1 MIQLQEL
8 FAQLGV
14 AGLIGAWGAA
24 IAALVAALWAIGK
37 AVHWLVKTFFP
48 SLLIVARNIVA
59 GAEIYGAVREL
70 PDYIERSD
78 HQSAVQ
84 GEQIR
89 TLVEQMEDVHHELHL
104 NSGKSLKDVAVR
116 SENRF
121 KRIEAHLGIEED
133 EEAVKPKPVAH

>member
-8 FAQLGV
+8 FAQLGL

-37 AVHWLVKTFFP
+37 AAHWIAKTFFP
-48 SLLIVARNIVA
+48 GVLVVARNIIA
-59 GAEIYGAVREL
+59 GAEIYGAVKEL

-84 GEQIR
+84 GEQI
-89 TLVEQMEDVHHELHL
+89 LVLVQQMEDVHHEMHL
-104 NSGKSLKDVAVR
+104 NSGASLKDHAVR
-116 SENRF
+116 TENRM